1 MTETTRKKHLNTLK
15 KLRKEPDSR
24 LTTEQK
30 EAIDYAI
37 AAIQVRFLAIG
48 VTKLIAILIKL
59 YLGS

>member
-15 KLRKEPDSR
+15 KLRKELDSR

-37 AAIQVRFLAIG
+37 AAIQVRLLAIG
-48 VTKLIAILIKL
+48 VTNLIAFLIKM